1 MKIKN
6 NSNTISWIRSGIKT
20 SCKSKRE
27 LFLLSRN
34 NNNPA
39 LTLKWN
45 THIQILANKLSKVSF
60 MIKSLKG
67 ILSPYMIRNIYFTK
81 FQALL
86 RFGILFWGGEEVG
99 S

>member
-1 MKIKN
+1 
-6 NSNTISWIRSGIKT
+6 
-20 SCKSKRE
+20 
-27 LFLLSRN
+27 
-34 NNNPA
+34 
-39 LTLKWN
+39 
-45 THIQILANKLSKVSF
+45 